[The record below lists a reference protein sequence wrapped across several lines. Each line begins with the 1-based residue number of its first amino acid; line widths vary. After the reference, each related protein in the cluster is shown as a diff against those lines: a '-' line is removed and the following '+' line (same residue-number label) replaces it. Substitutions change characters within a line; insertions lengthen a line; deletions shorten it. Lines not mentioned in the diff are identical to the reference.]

1 MEYEPAGVDAQ
12 YQNPVE
18 RHIQQLDK
26 CVSTNLAAAED
37 LEPNFWGLCVLG
49 YSVAANFTPNDLSG
63 KYSPWYEV
71 TGSHPDLSETCKFPF
86 GQRVTVAKTKQ
97 ELRGKFRFTT
107 RNDFGIAIGST
118 THANGSTFV
127 YLPSRNKIFQRLN
140 VIAIESQEW
149 LDEEGEPLPADDSSA
164 PFVVVDED
172 EPISIAETLSNINE
186 EANDPPLPDI
196 PMYTPTQEELRLNP
210 VSTQDHINLS
220 QVDPVEEVGSEN
232 EGESDPDEDLPAQKK
247 KTKAVMKKKKKRKKS
262 KKDEILYTVRVRKP
276 NSKYINGVWAV
287 EYEDVW
293 CVCAVSVSSDSANFP
308 TLKEALKADPENRL
322 LWIKAIET
330 EFATLKHLDTYE
342 IVDFKDIPT
351 DAQILPTK
359 FVLKVKITSAGDY
372 IKHKARLVVAGNHEK
387 MKLESLFAPTASSK
401 SVQLIIALVVVLG
414 LVMEG
419 LDIYGAFC
427 VPEIKRDVFVVLPK
441 LITGEHNIYW
451 KLKRTLYGLADSPR
465 EFYLHVS
472 ANLISYGFK
481 RTTADPCVF
490 IKREADK
497 YIIAV
502 IYVDDFIVAA
512 TEHQQVRDLKE
523 HLRKEYT
530 ITEAPDLESFIGIHL
545 KHLRNGAIKISQPG
559 FINAL
564 IEEFDP
570 DDNLSFASTPM
581 SASFCDDFQDDA
593 EILNDTDREKFRSA
607 LGSFIF
613 LLRTR
618 PDLAYAINRL
628 ATRTTR
634 ATVKDMNAIYR
645 VLKYLKATKDRG
657 IIFKKSV
664 TLREDITQIFC
675 WVDAAFQCHRDG
687 KSQSGYCFNI
697 GGHTSGMF
705 YSRSFKQSRVTTSS
719 TQSELVAMEEA
730 VKELEWFRLLMDE
743 LGFPQTKPNVMFE
756 DNKSTITLATEFSG
770 NMKRTKHFISSIHYL
785 LDNYLQKII
794 TVCHI
799 ATEDQVADIL
809 TKPLCEDQF
818 VKLRDLLMGV
828 E

>member
-1 MEYEPAGVDAQ
+1 MKLQGVILT
-12 YQNPVE
+12 YQKHASSLLVN
-18 RHIQQLDK
+18 
-26 CVSTNLAAAED
+26 
-37 LEPNFWGLCVLG
+37 VL
-49 YSVAANFTPNDLSG
+49 L
-63 KYSPWYEV
+63 
-71 TGSHPDLSETCKFPF
+71 L
-86 GQRVTVAKTKQ
+86 QTKQ

-196 PMYTPTQEELRLNP
+196 PMYTPNQEELRLNP

-330 EFATLKHLDTYE
+330 EFATLNHLDTYE

-351 DAQILPTK
+351 DVQILPTK

-427 VPEIKRDVFVVLPK
+427 VP
-441 LITGEHNIYW
+441 
-451 KLKRTLYGLADSPR
+451 
-465 EFYLHVS
+465 
-472 ANLISYGFK
+472 
-481 RTTADPCVF
+481 
-490 IKREADK
+490 
-497 YIIAV
+497 
-502 IYVDDFIVAA
+502 
-512 TEHQQVRDLKE
+512 
-523 HLRKEYT
+523 
-530 ITEAPDLESFIGIHL
+530 
-545 KHLRNGAIKISQPG
+545 
-559 FINAL
+559 
-564 IEEFDP
+564 
-570 DDNLSFASTPM
+570 
-581 SASFCDDFQDDA
+581 
-593 EILNDTDREKFRSA
+593 
-607 LGSFIF
+607 
-613 LLRTR
+613 
-618 PDLAYAINRL
+618 
-628 ATRTTR
+628 
-634 ATVKDMNAIYR
+634 
-645 VLKYLKATKDRG
+645 
-657 IIFKKSV
+657 
-664 TLREDITQIFC
+664 
-675 WVDAAFQCHRDG
+675 
-687 KSQSGYCFNI
+687 
-697 GGHTSGMF
+697 
-705 YSRSFKQSRVTTSS
+705 
-719 TQSELVAMEEA
+719 
-730 VKELEWFRLLMDE
+730 
-743 LGFPQTKPNVMFE
+743 
-756 DNKSTITLATEFSG
+756 
-770 NMKRTKHFISSIHYL
+770 
-785 LDNYLQKII
+785 
-794 TVCHI
+794 
-799 ATEDQVADIL
+799 
-809 TKPLCEDQF
+809 
-818 VKLRDLLMGV
+818 
-828 E
+828 